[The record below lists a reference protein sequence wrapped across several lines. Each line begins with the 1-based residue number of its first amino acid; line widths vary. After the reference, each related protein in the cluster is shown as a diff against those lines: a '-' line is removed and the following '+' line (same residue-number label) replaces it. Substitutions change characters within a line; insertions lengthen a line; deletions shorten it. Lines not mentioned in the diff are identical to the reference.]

1 MLKSALLATGTTVA
15 LLATGLSASAQGEN
29 NPWDIRERTAYV
41 VMMDGTTRTMAISDR
56 GIGDADAPR
65 PQGPAR
71 DGVLHE

>member
-1 MLKSALLATGTTVA
+1 MLKSTLLATGVTAALLATGV
-15 LLATGLSASAQGEN
+15 GASAQGQDT
-29 NPWDIRERTAYV
+29 WDIRERTAYV